1 MLKNLFEE
9 EGDVDILE
17 EIAIGVEKGDSNSVL
32 ALTEK
37 ALTQNI
43 SVGEI
48 LNNGLVAGMD
58 VIGEKFKNNEVFIP
72 EVLISAK
79 AMKAGME
86 LIKPLLAKAN
96 VESKGKVVI
105 GTVKGDL
112 HDIGKRIVAM
122 LLEGAGFE
130 VTDLGA
136 DVSKEKF
143 LEFVEKERADILG
156 ISALL
161 TTTMTYMKEVIEAL
175 ENANLKQNVKVI
187 IGGAPITHSYAE
199 EIKADGYAPDAASA
213 VDLVK
218 DLLEK

>member
-1 MLKNLFEE
+1 M
-9 EGDVDILE
+9 DILE
-17 EIAIGVEKGDSNSVL
+17 EIAFEVEKANSISVH

-37 ALTQNI
+37 ALKQNI
-43 SVGEI
+43 SAGEI
-48 LNNGLVAGMD
+48 LKNGLVAGMD
-58 VIGEKFKNNEVFIP
+58 VIGKKFKNNEIFIP

-156 ISALL
+156 MSALL
-161 TTTMTYMKEVIEAL
+161 TTTMTYMKEVIEAV
-175 ENANLKQNVKVI
+175 ENANLKQDVRVI